1 MKVQARN
8 GRIQPVAQPQQARV
22 TTSAPASTATFA
34 ASLSS
39 GD

>member
-8 GRIQPVAQPQQARV
+8 GQIQPVAQQISAPV
-22 TTSAPASTATFA
+22 TTSAPASSATFA
-34 ASLSS
+34 NSLSS